1 MTFAHNEVEK
11 FTGLNDFGLWQLK
24 MRGLLV
30 QQGLLEVLEG
40 ESKLDRTMVEKDKTA
55 LSRKAHNAIVLKSL
69 WQGVKASF
77 EGEDCSGAIDEV
89 KRLIYD

>member
-55 LSRKAHNAIVLKSL
+55 LSGKAHNAIVLSL
-69 WQGVKASF
+69 CGKVLRQVSKEKIVTG
-77 EGEDCSGAIDEV
+77 
-89 KRLIYD
+89 L